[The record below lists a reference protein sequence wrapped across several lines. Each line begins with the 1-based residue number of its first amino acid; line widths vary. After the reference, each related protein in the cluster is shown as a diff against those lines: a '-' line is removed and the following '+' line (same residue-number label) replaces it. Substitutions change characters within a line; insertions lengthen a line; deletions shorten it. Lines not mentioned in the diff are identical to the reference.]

1 MDAALDLAEVQ
12 KFLKTCTRPV
22 VRQHLAKLE
31 EQLKRAAAAEEA
43 KAAQEAK
50 AKEASAKAEVPA
62 SAEKPTTSAYPST
75 ASTKAAGN
83 TSVYVPTGGAW
94 TEISSFTF
102 EAGEYNSDKVK
113 VSVRF
118 EGIGKHPKENISVTF
133 GKSQFD
139 LKIMNWQGKNWRLVK
154 TNLEKEVDTEKCA
167 FKVTNNSVYIYLA
180 KIKGEF
186 GYPSWT
192 ELCEK
197 RAKKPENK
205 DNPTAGLM
213 DMMRDMYNDGDDNMR
228 KAIGEAMVNAQAGKT
243 DPRNT
248 TMDDL

>member
-1 MDAALDLAEVQ
+1 MAAALDLAEVQ
-12 KFLKTCTRPV
+12 KFLKDCTRPV
-22 VRQHLAKLE
+22 VRQHLVKLE
-31 EQLKRAAAAEEA
+31 EQLKRQAADDEA
-43 KAAQEAK
+43 KKAQEEKAK
-50 AKEASAKAEVPA
+50 AKVPA
-62 SAEKPTTSAYPST
+62 PAERPAT
-75 ASTKAAGN
+75 APAKAAGN
-83 TSVYVPTGGAW
+83 TAAPPSLPTGGAW
-94 TEISSFTF
+94 TEISSFAF

-118 EGIGKHPKENISVTF
+118 EGIGKHPKENIICTF

-139 LKIMNWQGKNWRLVK
+139 LKIMNWQGKNWRLMK
-154 TNLEKEVDTEKCA
+154 MNLEKEVDTDKCS

-180 KIKGEF
+180 KVKGEF

-197 RAKKPENK
+197 RPKNATSK

-228 KAIGEAMVNAQAGKT
+228 KAIGEAMLNAQSGQKM
-243 DPRNT
+243 DP
-248 TMDDL
+248 TMDL